1 MTTVTWQVEKAE
13 EDLYQS
19 AGDDAFVPGTARVYY
34 LNADGTTEFLCE
46 NTDIYDLLSDDET
59 VETLGSFTNTNYIVV
74 TAGWA
79 APRDTAI
86 AEEDEVKPSKHPQK
100 RRVRMTLAC
109 CEAKTVATLRFQDD
123 KETVIVDDSGEGSLA
138 DAIAK
143 LNAQIQDHKQTQKAG
158 K

>member
-1 MTTVTWQVEKAE
+1 MATSTWQVQKAE

-19 AGDDAFVPGTARVYY
+19 AGEDAFVPTTAKVFY
-34 LNADGTTEFLCE
+34 LNADGTTEFICDDK
-46 NTDIYDLLSDDET
+46 DIYDLLAAEET
-59 VETLGSFTNTNYIVV
+59 VEALASFTEVNFIVV
-74 TAGWA
+74 TSGWA
-79 APRDTAI
+79 APRDGVTP
-86 AEEDEVKPSKHPQK
+86 EDEEVKPSQHPEK

-138 DAIAK
+138 DAITK
-143 LNAQIQDHKQTQKAG
+143 LNSQIQDHKQTQKAG